1 MNKGFVALIG
11 AGPGDKGLLTL
22 KGAELLS
29 KAEVVV
35 FDRLVSQ
42 EILEMIPDSSEKID
56 VGKESGHHKVPQSE
70 INQILLDKALEGKFV
85 IRLKGGD
92 PFLFGRG
99 AEELEL
105 LVENNIEFE
114 VVPGI
119 TSALSVP
126 AYAGIPVSHRDFC
139 SSVHIITG
147 HARQDGQ
154 LEIDFESLGRL
165 SGTLVFLMGVSS
177 LEYIMSGLQNAGM
190 RTDMP
195 AAVIENGTR
204 PTQRKIVSTI
214 SELWAKAAENNIHS
228 PAIIV
233 VGEVCLLS
241 DKFDWF
247 TKRSLFGKKIAVTRP
262 NASISA
268 LSNKLRSLGADV
280 IEYPCIEVMEIAENH
295 PLEEAICNIKQYGWL
310 VFTSKNGAK
319 IFFGK
324 LRKMKLDSRHLGGLK
339 IAAIGNQTAEAL
351 KNYRLIA
358 DYLPTV
364 FDSIHL
370 ALGLSTLIKNGEKV
384 LICRA
389 SSGSEELCEI
399 LKEKGIAFD
408 DIAVYDT
415 VYTNPESA
423 ALKRTLETG
432 QVDFVT
438 FTSVSTVEGFVRSVG
453 NMDYST
459 VTGICIGDKTAEAVK
474 KYGIRHYVA
483 QQATTDSMITKMME
497 VSDECKRQ

>member
-1 MNKGFVALIG
+1 MNKGFVALVG
-11 AGPGDKGLLTL
+11 AGPGDKGLLTI
-22 KGAELLS
+22 KGAELLL

-42 EILEMIPDSSEKID
+42 EILEMIPQNAEKID
-56 VGKESGHHKVPQSE
+56 VGKESGYHKVPQDE
-70 INQILLDKALEGKFV
+70 INQVLLDKALEGKIV

-105 LVENNIEFE
+105 LADNNIEFE

-147 HARQDGQ
+147 HARQDGL
-154 LEIDFESLGRL
+154 LEIDFESLSRL

-177 LEYIMSGLQNAGM
+177 LKFIMAGLKNAGM
-190 RTDMP
+190 GDDMP

-204 PTQRKIVSTI
+204 PSQRKIVSTI

-233 VGEVCLLS
+233 VGEVCRLS

-247 TKRSLFGKKIAVTRP
+247 TKRPLFGKKVVVTRP
-262 NASISA
+262 NASIST

-280 IEYPCIEVMEIAENH
+280 IEYPCIQVVEITENH
-295 PLEEAICNIKQYGWL
+295 LLEEAVDNIKQYGWL
-310 VFTSKNGAK
+310 VFTSKNGVE
-319 IFFGK
+319 IFFDK
-324 LRKMKLDSRHLGGLK
+324 LIAKKLDSRYLGGLK
-339 IAAIGNQTAEAL
+339 IAAIGNQTSESL
-351 KNYRLIA
+351 KKYGLVA
-358 DYLPTV
+358 DFLPTV
-364 FDSIHL
+364 FDSVHL
-370 ALGLSTLIKNGEKV
+370 ALGLFPLVKNGEKV

-389 SSGSEELCEI
+389 SSGSEELCKI
-399 LKEKGIAFD
+399 FKEKEIAFD
-408 DIAVYDT
+408 DLTVYDT
-415 VYTNPESA
+415 VFTNPESA
-423 ALKRTLETG
+423 ALKESLENG

-438 FTSVSTVEGFVRSVG
+438 FTSASTVEGFVSSIG
-453 NMDYST
+453 NMYYSA
-459 VTGICIGDKTAEAVK
+459 VTGICIGDKTAEAAK
-474 KYGIRHYVA
+474 KYGIRHFIA
-483 QQATTDSMITKMME
+483 EQATTDSMIEKMME
-497 VSDECKRQ
+497 VTEEC